1 MWACSVQSVASVLGK
16 SRKLLLRSTVTD
28 CRAVD
33 YSGTQDTAL
42 SDTANAVLYGVF
54 AIMGIFAGS
63 INVSP
68 ITGSGIYSICLT

>member
-1 MWACSVQSVASVLGK
+1 MLSA
-16 SRKLLLRSTVTD
+16 
-28 CRAVD
+28 
-33 YSGTQDTAL
+33 SGTQDTAL

-68 ITGSGIYSICLT
+68 ATGIGFISIC

>member
-16 SRKLLLRSTVTD
+16 SRKLLLGIAVTD
-28 CRAVD
+28 CHAVD

-68 ITGSGIYSICLT
+68 IAGNGFYNICLI